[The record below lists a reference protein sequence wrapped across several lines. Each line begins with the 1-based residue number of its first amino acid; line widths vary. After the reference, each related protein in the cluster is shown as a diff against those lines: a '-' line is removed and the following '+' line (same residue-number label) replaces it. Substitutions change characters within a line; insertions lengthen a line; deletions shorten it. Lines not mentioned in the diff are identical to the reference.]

1 MEVQECKGVHGKPGA
16 CPKKLGDLEEP
27 KNKMAV
33 KPTKTEGKVKG
44 AGADKEFR
52 EVRVRKKGH

>member
-1 MEVQECKGVHGKPGA
+1 MA
-16 CPKKLGDLEEP
+16 AKLTKVEE
-27 KNKMAV
+27 
-33 KPTKTEGKVKG
+33 KVKG